1 LCEQWDSFAEVKP
14 EPDPVLEVVGDAL
27 AVAQVL
33 LELLVSRLYGGWA
46 GVMAKVKAW
55 GMAAG

>member
-1 LCEQWDSFAEVKP
+1 VESAA
-14 EPDPVLEVVGDAL
+14 DAL
-27 AVAQVL
+27 AIAQVL

-55 GMAAG
+55 GIAAG